1 MIEIGAVASAR
12 RTFLGSCPP
21 FLFSLNSP
29 IIPSASKAYR
39 FMAGAFS
46 PRSASVWQSLV
57 VSNVLSN
64 VSEWLTVPDVAERLG
79 VPLGRVRRL
88 IEDHHLISVKR
99 EGVQHIPAEIIVG
112 NEPLASLHGTIVV
125 LLDAG
130 FTLEGS
136 VEWLYTP
143 NEILGTT
150 PMAALVAGK
159 KAEIRRLAQ
168 ALAL

>member
-1 MIEIGAVASAR
+1 MTVTI
-12 RTFLGSCPP
+12 
-21 FLFSLNSP
+21 
-29 IIPSASKAYR
+29 
-39 FMAGAFS
+39 S
-46 PRSASVWQSLV
+46 PRSGAVWQSLW
-57 VSNVLSN
+57 VSNVFSN

-79 VPLGRVRRL
+79 IPLGRVRRL
-88 IEDHHLISVKR
+88 IEDHHLISIKR
-99 EGVQHIPAEIIVG
+99 DGVQYVPGEIIVG
-112 NEPLASLHGTIVV
+112 TEPLSSLHGTIVV

-136 VEWLYTP
+136 IEWLYTP
-143 NEILGTT
+143 NEVLGTT

>member
-1 MIEIGAVASAR
+1 M
-12 RTFLGSCPP
+12 
-21 FLFSLNSP
+21 
-29 IIPSASKAYR
+29 
-39 FMAGAFS
+39 
-46 PRSASVWQSLV
+46 WQSLG
-57 VSNVLSN
+57 VSNVFSN
-64 VSEWLTVPDVAERLG
+64 VSDWLTVPEVADRLG
-79 VPLGRVRRL
+79 MPLGRVRRL

-99 EGVQHIPAEIIVG
+99 EGVQYVPAEIVVG
-112 NEPLASLHGTIVV
+112 TEPLASLHGTIVV

-130 FTLEGS
+130 FSLEGS
-136 VEWLYTP
+136 IEWLYTP